1 MKWIAITAAAALV
14 AAAAALAAH
23 GGTSV
28 QTTLHLVATQHGFT
42 QVDTGKRG
50 MSPGD
55 SFVFGEALQLNGKA
69 AGTDHVVCTFVGAG
83 ARGTMRAT
91 PTKSGE
97 RLDISLAE

>member
-1 MKWIAITAAAALV
+1 MA
-14 AAAAALAAH
+14 
-23 GGTSV
+23 
-28 QTTLHLVATQHGFT
+28 
-42 QVDTGKRG
+42 
-50 MSPGD
+50 P
-55 SFVFGEALQLNGKA
+55 EALQLDGTA